1 MKVSW
6 RNPWRPKCFHLRK
19 RESLSLLKE
28 QRYEGKKKKK
38 AGEKLQR
45 NGTDRKEKKLKIFG
59 KLSRLEVA
67 DG

>member
-1 MKVSW
+1 M
-6 RNPWRPKCFHLRK
+6 
-19 RESLSLLKE
+19 RE
-28 QRYEGKKKKK
+28 KKK